1 MDVVYLTGPPGAGK
15 STLMAA
21 LTRNCDQH
29 QQTQP
34 LPHILLLKAG
44 QIAAAELGKHRAAF
58 SGTDALAFNIQPKA
72 VEWLKTEPYDL
83 ILGEGQRLGNQS
95 FMQAITAAGATFHL
109 VYLNAAAPLLMDRC
123 AHRGSTQ
130 NTSWAKGAATQAFTL
145 ARAAA
150 DAGHDVVHLDA
161 RMKPAKL
168 AEELFTQIPA
178 LEPLR

>member
-1 MDVVYLTGPPGAGK
+1 
-15 STLMAA
+15 MAE
-21 LTRNCDQH
+21 LTRDCDQH
-29 QQTQP
+29 QQSDP
-34 LPHILLLKAG
+34 VPHVLLLNHG
-44 QIAAAELGKHRAAF
+44 RIAAAELGKHRPAF
-58 SGTDALAFNIQPKA
+58 PGTDALAFNIQPKA
-72 VEWLKTEPYDL
+72 VEWLKTRLQAEADHPMPYSL

-95 FMQAITAAGATFHL
+95 FMNTITCAGATFHL

-145 ARAAA
+145 AQAAA
-150 DAGHDVVHLDA
+150 EAGHDVIHLDA

-178 LEPLR
+178 LEALR